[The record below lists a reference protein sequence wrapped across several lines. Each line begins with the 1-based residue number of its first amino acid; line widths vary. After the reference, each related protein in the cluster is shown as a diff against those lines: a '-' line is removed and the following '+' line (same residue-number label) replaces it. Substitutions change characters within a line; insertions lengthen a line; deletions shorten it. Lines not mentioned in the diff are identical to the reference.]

1 MRCETIMKRDVE
13 CITPQETVQD
23 AARLMRDDRI
33 GFLPVCD
40 DSRKVLGTVTDR
52 DLAMRVL
59 AEGRAPSTR
68 VEAVLTRE
76 VVACRPDEDLRHAEE
91 LMGRHQKSRIMC
103 VDEQGRL
110 VGVIS
115 LSDIAQKEKGTRAS
129 QTLREVSQREA
140 RA

>member
-59 AEGRAPSTR
+59 AEGRAPTTR
-68 VEAVLTRE
+68 VEEVLTRE